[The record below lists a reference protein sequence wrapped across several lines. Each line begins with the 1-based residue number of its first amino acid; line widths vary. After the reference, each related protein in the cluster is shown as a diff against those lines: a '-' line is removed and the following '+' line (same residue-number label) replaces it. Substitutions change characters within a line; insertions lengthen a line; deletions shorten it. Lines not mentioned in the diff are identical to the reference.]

1 MKTTIVFVLAIVLL
15 GCVIGAQGATDSD
28 GINTS
33 FTLEQ
38 APPSVPSITELTNGT
53 PSYTSVSITWLSN
66 QTSNNRVLYGQNAS
80 LLDGVWSDWQ
90 NGTGD
95 VSITLDGLNTSSTY
109 FYQAW
114 SHNTQSHNLSDSE
127 PASEPYKNFTTKT
140 PTVPSITS
148 LTNTEPT
155 TSTVTVTWNT
165 NQSDSNNRVRYG
177 KLSDL
182 SDGVWS
188 SWQNNT
194 GSISIQLSGLDK
206 NTTYYYQAWSHNS
219 NTYNLSDAEPAS
231 EPYKSFVTTAE
242 QTTMEKFTVTTQTAM
257 ALMGILA
264 IVVLATLIIG
274 ILLNIQS
281 GAEIDW
287 KLIMIGAVSLIA
299 FMVMMF
305 VALSIFSAFT

>member
-1 MKTTIVFVLAIVLL
+1 MKTTILLALAIVLV
-15 GCVIGAQGATDSD
+15 GCVVGIQGATDS
-28 GINTS
+28 GCINSS

-38 APPSVPSITELTNGT
+38 TPPSPPAISNLTNST
-53 PSYTSVSITWLSN
+53 PTYTSVVITWLSN
-66 QTSNNRVLYGQNAS
+66 QTSNNRVFYGRNAS
-80 LLDGVWSDWQ
+80 LLDGVWSSWQ
-90 NGTGD
+90 NGTGN
-95 VSITLDGLNTSSTY
+95 VSITLDGLYTSSTY
-109 FYQAW
+109 YYQVW

-127 PASEPYKNFTTKT
+127 PAIEPYKNFTTIT

-155 TSTVTVTWNT
+155 ISTVTVTWNT

-177 KLSDL
+177 KLSNL
-182 SDGVWS
+182 SDSVWS
-188 SWQNNT
+188 SWLNNT
-194 GSISIQLSGLDK
+194 DSISIQLSGLDK

-219 NTYNLSDAEPAS
+219 GSFNLSDSKPDS
-231 EPYKSFVTTAE
+231 EPYESFVTSAE
-242 QTTMEKFTVTTQTAM
+242 QTTLEKFTDTTKTSI

-264 IVVLATLIIG
+264 IVALAALIIG

-299 FMVMMF
+299 FLVLMF
-305 VALSIFSAFT
+305 VGISIFSAFT